1 MLRRISGALRREAR
15 PTGDGHKRSNVF
27 EFQRTN
33 ANVMEV
39 SRTPVEGGRRR
50 GKMTRRTPTSKLPEI
65 EFPVL
70 EEMSDGEEVS
80 DEQLERPKEGLPKA
94 IAPAHT
100 GLNKNEM
107 IIGRDHYLLLK
118 KMEDYAQDL
127 AELVVR
133 YFKEKDLDVR
143 KDLILK
149 SVEVLKLNPP
159 PGPGSAINH
168 GRS

>member
-1 MLRRISGALRREAR
+1 
-15 PTGDGHKRSNVF
+15 
-27 EFQRTN
+27 
-33 ANVMEV
+33 
-39 SRTPVEGGRRR
+39 
-50 GKMTRRTPTSKLPEI
+50 MTRRTPTSKLPEI
-65 EFPVL
+65 ELPVL
-70 EEMSDGEEVS
+70 DEMSDGEEVS
-80 DEQLERPKEGLPKA
+80 DELEE
-94 IAPAHT
+94 IAPRT
-100 GLNKNEM
+100 GLNPHEM
-107 IIGRDHYLLLK
+107 IIGRDRYLLLK

-168 GRS
+168 QAAKP

>member
-39 SRTPVEGGRRR
+39 SRTPVEGGRRQR
-50 GKMTRRTPTSKLPEI
+50 KMTRRTPTSKLPEI

-70 EEMSDGEEVS
+70 DEVSDGEEVS
-80 DEQLERPKEGLPKA
+80 DELEA
-94 IAPAHT
+94 IAPRT
-100 GLNKNEM
+100 GLNKHEM
-107 IIGRDHYLLLK
+107 IIGRDRYLLLK

-149 SVEVLKLNPP
+149 SVEVLKLNPR

>member
-1 MLRRISGALRREAR
+1 
-15 PTGDGHKRSNVF
+15 
-27 EFQRTN
+27 
-33 ANVMEV
+33 
-39 SRTPVEGGRRR
+39 
-50 GKMTRRTPTSKLPEI
+50 MTRRTPTSNPLPEI

-70 EEMSDGEEVS
+70 DEMSDGEEVS
-80 DEQLERPKEGLPKA
+80 DEQLERAKERLLKA
-94 IAPAHT
+94 IAPRA
-100 GLNKNEM
+100 GLNKHEM

-133 YFKEKDLDVR
+133 YFKEKDLDAR

-159 PGPGSAINH
+159 PGPGSAT
-168 GRS
+168 RSR

>member
-1 MLRRISGALRREAR
+1 
-15 PTGDGHKRSNVF
+15 
-27 EFQRTN
+27 
-33 ANVMEV
+33 
-39 SRTPVEGGRRR
+39 
-50 GKMTRRTPTSKLPEI
+50 MTEKNKQASLPENI
-65 EFPVL
+65 ETPEVPDD
-70 EEMSDGEEVS
+70 EEIEEAT
-80 DEQLERPKEGLPKA
+80 DEQLERVKQGLLNA
-94 IAPAHT
+94 IAST
-100 GLNKNEM
+100 GLNEHQM
-107 IIGRDHYLLLK
+107 IVGKDYYLLLK

-133 YFKEKDLDVR
+133 YFKEKDLDAR

>member
-1 MLRRISGALRREAR
+1 
-15 PTGDGHKRSNVF
+15 
-27 EFQRTN
+27 
-33 ANVMEV
+33 
-39 SRTPVEGGRRR
+39 
-50 GKMTRRTPTSKLPEI
+50 MTRRTPTSKLPEI

-70 EEMSDGEEVS
+70 DEMSDGEEVS
-80 DEQLERPKEGLPKA
+80 DGLEA
-94 IAPAHT
+94 IAPRT
-100 GLNKNEM
+100 GLNKHEM

-149 SVEVLKLNPP
+149 SVEVLKLNPHGWRCSLP
-159 PGPGSAINH
+159 NLPLLFPKASSGTLFRRFRQAQRSACLGVFQWMHKNKVTCAQDAPLRRH
-168 GRS
+168 TSRYKAVPFRAVFHYFP

>member
-1 MLRRISGALRREAR
+1 
-15 PTGDGHKRSNVF
+15 
-27 EFQRTN
+27 
-33 ANVMEV
+33 MEV
-39 SRTPVEGGRRR
+39 SRTPVEGGRRQR
-50 GKMTRRTPTSKLPEI
+50 KMTRRTPTSNPLPEI
-65 EFPVL
+65 EFPAL
-70 EEMSDGEEVS
+70 DEMSDGEEVS
-80 DEQLERPKEGLPKA
+80 DELEA
-94 IAPAHT
+94 IAPRT
-100 GLNKNEM
+100 GLNKHEM
-107 IIGRDHYLLLK
+107 IIGRDRYLLLK

>member
-1 MLRRISGALRREAR
+1 MTENNKQASTMPLPGNIET
-15 PTGDGHKRSNVF
+15 P
-27 EFQRTN
+27 
-33 ANVMEV
+33 EV
-39 SRTPVEGGRRR
+39 PDDE
-50 GKMTRRTPTSKLPEI
+50 EI
-65 EFPVL
+65 E
-70 EEMSDGEEVS
+70 EAT
-80 DEQLERPKEGLPKA
+80 DEQLERVKQGLLNA
-94 IAPAHT
+94 IAST
-100 GLNKNEM
+100 GLNEHQM
-107 IIGRDHYLLLK
+107 IVGKDYYLLLK

-133 YFKEKDLDVR
+133 YFKEKDLDAR